1 VSTPLEI
8 KSYDLATID
17 GLAAVQMNAIWNATR
32 TERMPD
38 DPPIPLE
45 EDLQGWRNIPEF
57 VDVREW
63 LAWNPDHTRAL
74 AVGEVEVYR
83 TEDNQHMAFFDIY
96 VLPEF
101 RQQGI
106 GRQLLST
113 LMPVVMENRRRLLM
127 TATHANIPAGEAFMQ
142 RLGGSRGLEQ
152 RVNQLKMSKLDCG
165 WVSKWAA
172 DEHYPGFKLGL
183 WEGMFPEE
191 QIEAIT
197 ELYQLTN
204 DAPREQLDYED
215 RQITS
220 EQVLDMEQYQ
230 MARGMQRWTMYVT
243 DQASG
248 RFAGFTEVFW
258 NPNRPQLL
266 TQGFTG
272 VHPDFRGHSLGRWLK
287 AAMIEKVIHERPEV
301 KLVRTGNANSNI
313 PMLKIN
319 TEMGF
324 QLAQAATI
332 WQVETVKVLEY
343 LKAREQPWN
352 P

>member
-1 VSTPLEI
+1 MGTPWEV
-8 KSYDLATID
+8 KHYNLAIIE
-17 GLAAVQMNAIWNATR
+17 GLAAEQMNAIWNAAR
-32 TERMPD
+32 TARMPD
-38 DPPIPLE
+38 DPPTPLA
-45 EDLQGWRNIPEF
+45 EDIQGWRNIPAF
-57 VDVREW
+57 VEIHEW
-63 LAWNPDHTRAL
+63 LVWNAENTRAV
-74 AVGEVEVYR
+74 AVGEIETYR
-83 TEDNQHMAFFDIY
+83 TEDNQHMAFFDLY

-127 TATHANIPAGEAFMQ
+127 TSTHASIPAGAAFIQ
-142 RLGGSRGLEQ
+142 RLGGTRGLEQ
-152 RVNQLKMSKLDCG
+152 RVNQLKLSDLDRG
-165 WVSKWAA
+165 WVAKWSAA
-172 DEHYPGFKLGL
+172 EHYPGFELGL

-204 DAPREQLDYED
+204 DAPREQLDFED
-215 RQITS
+215 RKITS
-220 EQVLDMEQYQ
+220 KQVLDMEQYQ
-230 MARGMQRWTMYVT
+230 MARGQQRWTMFVI

-258 NPNRPQLL
+258 NPNRPHLL

-287 AAMIEKVIHERPEV
+287 AAMIGKVIRERPQV
-301 KLVRTGNANSNI
+301 KIVRTGNANSNV

-319 TEMGF
+319 TEMGYK
-324 QLAQAATI
+324 LAQAATI
-332 WQVETVKVLEY
+332 WQVETEKVLEY